1 MKATFMR
8 IFVTASKVQRN
19 AAQALPITIPS
30 GTTSRQ
36 SRITADAS
44 AGTGKSGVES
54 GGGEA
59 FTMNAV
65 ELERKYQKL
74 GQSKEDPADFV
85 CEPVVCLR

>member
-1 MKATFMR
+1 
-8 IFVTASKVQRN
+8 
-19 AAQALPITIPS
+19 
-30 GTTSRQ
+30 
-36 SRITADAS
+36 
-44 AGTGKSGVES
+44 VES